1 MVTRRQFSAVI
12 PMLGAG
18 ALAGCAGGAGPT
30 NAQLLLD
37 IQGAST
43 TLTVLIGTLVSQGK
57 VPTDKQAE
65 LMAELAALQA
75 AATAIATATGS
86 TTPGTTVQRA
96 GDAISAILMA
106 LGTLA
111 LPVGTVQILSW
122 VSALLPAILAF
133 AGMTQPPAAAAT
145 MATMTAASPL
155 AARRALG
162 IAQVR

>member
-12 PMLGAG
+12 PLLGVG
-18 ALAGCAGGAGPT
+18 AVVGCANGTGPT

-57 VPTDKQAE
+57 VPADKQAE

-111 LPVGTVQILSW
+111 LPIGTVQILSW

-133 AGMTQPPAAAAT
+133 AGMAQPPAVAPAT
-145 MATMTAASPL
+145 MSVTSPM

-162 IAQVR
+162 IAVVR